1 MASTPSQRMGP
12 PPRNLPTGQ
21 ARGLK
26 AHVDAHGCIMVRSAP
41 DPQIQECRRDV
52 PRPLAGSPRIVLGNV
67 TVTIDNR
74 SSACPDPAS
83 ALPR

>member
-12 PPRNLPTGQ
+12 PPRNL
-21 ARGLK
+21 A
-26 AHVDAHGCIMVRSAP
+26 VDAYGCIMVRSAP
-41 DPQIQECRRDV
+41 DPRIQECRRDV

-74 SSACPDPAS
+74 NSACLDPAS
-83 ALPR
+83 ALPQ